1 MLRLPGYDRFA
12 FRPCIDILCPNRYD
26 SFIIIIQNHTAL
38 KEETALIPILA
49 AVVLTWALCMPLHF
63 YGKQKKNKVLSLVFK
78 ALPTIM
84 AAMFAGYAAL
94 CLPASDDYAKLI
106 FLGLC
111 TCVFADVMLDIR
123 FEIGGFLF
131 FLGHVLYVLALSRY
145 RVLSWWCLTVF
156 VIAAAV
162 LEIFVYRYRE
172 KVPARFILLGLH
184 IYALAL
190 SALLAFSLPLPFLA
204 PGSRSVL
211 AASGAVLFVV
221 SDMTLCYN
229 TVQKKPTLWHY
240 ISLGIYYTAQLLL
253 GLSAGKPF

>member
-1 MLRLPGYDRFA
+1 M
-12 FRPCIDILCPNRYD
+12 
-26 SFIIIIQNHTAL
+26 
-38 KEETALIPILA
+38 IPILA
-49 AVVLTWALCMPLHF
+49 TVLLTWALCMPLHF
-63 YGKQKKNKVLSLVFK
+63 YGKKQKNKVLSLVFK

-94 CLPASDDYAKLI
+94 FLPGSDDYARLI

-111 TCVFADVMLDIR
+111 VCVFADVLLDIR

-162 LEIFVYRYRE
+162 LEIFVYRYRD
-172 KVPARFILLGLH
+172 KVPARFILLGLQ

-204 PGSRSVL
+204 PGTRSVL
-211 AASGAVLFVV
+211 AAVGAALFVA

-240 ISLGIYYTAQLLL
+240 LSLGIYYSAQLLL
-253 GLSAGKPF
+253 GLSAVKPF

>member
-1 MLRLPGYDRFA
+1 M
-12 FRPCIDILCPNRYD
+12 
-26 SFIIIIQNHTAL
+26 
-38 KEETALIPILA
+38 IPILA
-49 AVVLTWALCMPLHF
+49 AVLLTWALCMPLHF
-63 YGKQKKNKVLSLVFK
+63 YGKKQKNKVLSLIFK

-84 AAMFAGYAAL
+84 AAAFAGYAAL
-94 CLPASDDYAKLI
+94 CLPGSDDYARLI

-111 TCVFADVMLDIR
+111 TCVFADVLLEIR
-123 FEIGGFLF
+123 FEAGGFLF

-156 VIAAAV
+156 LIAAAV
-162 LEIFVYRYRE
+162 LEIFVHSYRNR
-172 KVPARFILLGLH
+172 VPARFLLLGLR

-211 AASGAVLFVV
+211 AASGAALFVV

-229 TVQKKPTLWHY
+229 TVRKKPTLWHF
-240 ISLGIYYTAQLLL
+240 ISLGIYYSAQLLL
-253 GLSAGKPF
+253 GLSAVKPF